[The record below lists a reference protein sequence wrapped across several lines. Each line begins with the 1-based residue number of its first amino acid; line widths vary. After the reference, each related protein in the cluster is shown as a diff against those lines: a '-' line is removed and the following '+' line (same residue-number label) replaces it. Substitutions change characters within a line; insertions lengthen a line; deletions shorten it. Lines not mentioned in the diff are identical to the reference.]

1 MVVLSNY
8 LKPFTR
14 KEIEWFKQKYG
25 DDSFITLTKLYN
37 KQYEAKLKDFC
48 FDIELRPC
56 YPEKPFAVIIW
67 LTIARYE
74 VFTAFPF
81 LHESEVCV
89 FCCESA
95 IQQTQLYYDIYFKLE
110 NRREY

>member
-14 KEIEWFKQKYG
+14 KEIEYFKSQYG

-37 KQYEAKLKDFC
+37 KQYEANSKDFC
-48 FDIELRPC
+48 FSIELREY

-67 LTIARYE
+67 LTIARYDL
-74 VFTAFPF
+74 FTVIPF
-81 LHESEVCV
+81 LHESEVYV
-89 FCCESA
+89 FCCETE
-95 IQQTQLYYDIYFKLE
+95 IQQRQLYYDIYFKLE